1 MEDTADE
8 NSLRMAALA
17 LASED
22 TGSNSNSAAQ
32 RAEEQSIWPA
42 RPQSAPPP
50 EFERWDDMDEQR
62 RHDTEEGQ
70 EEQQQRKS
78 SEQEQVSAEGEEMDE
93 MAERERRQMHSRMPS
108 ISSSLYTTGSAS
120 LVAPYTGNS
129 SIGGGRGAAD
139 GASVVGHPALS
150 GGTLSPQYTLVNS
163 DGASLRV
170 HTGSIRER
178 HLNGRISAIQEDD
191 ADSVLRFSTHTVPS
205 VVLSP
210 RTTIDPSIMRYQQQ
224 YSYGQQ
230 DVGAAA
236 FDENDAFS
244 MVSGFSEGGAS
255 TTRMR
260 MATDRAYNA
269 LRIGPNTAAAAAAAA
284 AASLFSYYSQGSGGG
299 GGGGNGGPVYRP
311 VSLATSNSDPG
322 VTSAGSFSEYYYNA
336 GENGSL
342 ETQSTDMISI
352 IRSDVAI
359 YGGASED
366 IKFPFPPDNLSDYS
380 ADLFSPNSFEIANA
394 GSSSGGGGGAGTS
407 SQYQQQRADSFEG
420 RESVDRSATA
430 ARRVVFGTKIRKKKI
445 HGSRNGRYLYHARHQ
460 PATPSAA
467 VAPGGGGPSS
477 GIVQPPPPPPP
488 PPHPLPSIGHSS
500 NSKNHNQHHHNQHP
514 AQQVAAGAS
523 TDPGPGAVRP
533 NAIMRFLKRITP
545 RN

>member
-1 MEDTADE
+1 MEDAGDNSTA

-22 TGSNSNSAAQ
+22 TASNH
-32 RAEEQSIWPA
+32 SIHSIRRIEMPA

-50 EFERWDDMDEQR
+50 ELGRWADV
-62 RHDTEEGQ
+62 
-70 EEQQQRKS
+70 EEQQGECEPPQRQQLG
-78 SEQEQVSAEGEEMDE
+78 EQHATGEEGLPASDQQMLL
-93 MAERERRQMHSRMPS
+93 RMHSAASS
-108 ISSSLYTTGSAS
+108 IYTTDSAS
-120 LVAPYTGNS
+120 LVAPYTGSS
-129 SIGGGRGAAD
+129 SIGRAEGGGGGGGGGGSA
-139 GASVVGHPALS
+139 GNHALS

-178 HLNGRISAIQEDD
+178 YLNNRISAIQEDD
-191 ADSVLRFSTHTVPS
+191 SDSALLFSTRTVPS
-205 VVLSP
+205 VILSP
-210 RTTIDPSIMRYQQQ
+210 RTATIDASTVRYQHQP
-224 YSYGQQ
+224 YGYGH
-230 DVGAAA
+230 DVPT

-269 LRIGPNTAAAAAAAA
+269 LRIGPNAAAAAA
-284 AASLFSYYSQGSGGG
+284 AASLFSYYSQGSGGANAANT
-299 GGGGNGGPVYRP
+299 NGGPVYRP

-342 ETQSTDMISI
+342 ETQSTDMLSI

-366 IKFPFPPDNLSDYS
+366 IKFPFPPDNLSDFS
-380 ADLFSPNSFEIANA
+380 ADLFSPNSFEI
-394 GSSSGGGGGAGTS
+394 SSPGAAGTS
-407 SQYQQQRADSFEG
+407 SQHQQYQQQHQHQHQQRADSFEG
-420 RESVDRSATA
+420 NDGNDRPATA
-430 ARRVVFGTKIRKKKI
+430 AHRAVFGTKIRKKKI
-445 HGSRNGRYLYHARHQ
+445 HGSRNGRYLYHHRHQ
-460 PATPSAA
+460 PTTPVVAAPAAPATAA
-467 VAPGGGGPSS
+467 GGGSSS
-477 GIVQPPPPPPP
+477 GAMQPQSS
-488 PPHPLPSIGHSS
+488 PSIGH
-500 NSKNHNQHHHNQHP
+500 HHHFHHHP
-514 AQQVAAGAS
+514 EEQQVAVGAS
-523 TDPGPGAVRP
+523 SNPGAGAVRP

>member
-1 MEDTADE
+1 MEDTDGSAT

-17 LASED
+17 LATED
-22 TGSNSNSAAQ
+22 IAADNNIHG
-32 RAEEQSIWPA
+32 AEILCRPA
-42 RPQSAPPP
+42 RPRSAPP
-50 EFERWDDMDEQR
+50 EIERLTDSEECQNEQQGR
-62 RHDTEEGQ
+62 QGDEEGSHESAQQVTRQ
-70 EEQQQRKS
+70 EEGS
-78 SEQEQVSAEGEEMDE
+78 INEEQGLS
-93 MAERERRQMHSRMPS
+93 RIHS
-108 ISSSLYTTGSAS
+108 IGSLYTADSAS
-120 LVAPYTGNS
+120 LVAPFTGSS
-129 SIGGGRGAAD
+129 SIGGGGGGGGGGSA
-139 GASVVGHPALS
+139 GQHALS

-178 HLNGRISAIQEDD
+178 YLNHQISAIQEDD
-191 ADSVLRFSTHTVPS
+191 SDSVMLFSTHTVPS

-210 RTTIDPSIMRYQQQ
+210 RTTIDPSIVRYQ
-224 YSYGQQ
+224 YNYAQ
-230 DVGAAA
+230 DVAT
-236 FDENDAFS
+236 FDENDTFS
-244 MVSGFSEGGAS
+244 MVSGFSDGGAS

-284 AASLFSYYSQGSGGG
+284 AASLFSYYSQGSGGANG
-299 GGGGNGGPVYRP
+299 ATGNSVYRP

-342 ETQSTDMISI
+342 ETQSTDMLSV

-366 IKFPFPPDNLSDYS
+366 VKFPFPPDNLSDFS

-394 GSSSGGGGGAGTS
+394 GTS
-407 SQYQQQRADSFEG
+407 SHQQHYADSAEG
-420 RESVDRSATA
+420 NESAHDRPPTA
-430 ARRVVFGTKIRKKKI
+430 AHRAVFGTKIRKKKM
-445 HGSRNGRYLYHARHQ
+445 HGNRANRYLYHHRHQ
-460 PATPSAA
+460 SATGATTAVTAAAAASAA
-467 VAPGGGGPSS
+467 AAGPSGAIHPPLNHHQEQQHQEQQVVGAASAPG
-477 GIVQPPPPPPP
+477 
-488 PPHPLPSIGHSS
+488 
-500 NSKNHNQHHHNQHP
+500 
-514 AQQVAAGAS
+514 
-523 TDPGPGAVRP
+523 TGAVRP

>member
-1 MEDTADE
+1 MEDSGDNSTA

-22 TGSNSNSAAQ
+22 TASTH
-32 RAEEQSIWPA
+32 SIHSVHRIEVPT

-50 EFERWDDMDEQR
+50 EPGRWADV
-62 RHDTEEGQ
+62 
-70 EEQQQRKS
+70 EEQQCEDGPPQQRQQLD
-78 SEQEQVSAEGEEMDE
+78 EQQAIGEDGIP
-93 MAERERRQMHSRMPS
+93 ASDRQMLLRIHSAASS
-108 ISSSLYTTGSAS
+108 IYTTDSAS
-120 LVAPYTGNS
+120 LVAPYTGS
-129 SIGGGRGAAD
+129 SSMGRTEGGAGGGSAGN
-139 GASVVGHPALS
+139 HALS

-178 HLNGRISAIQEDD
+178 YLNNRISAIQEDD
-191 ADSVLRFSTHTVPS
+191 SDSVLLFSTRTVPS
-205 VVLSP
+205 VILSP
-210 RTTIDPSIMRYQQQ
+210 RTATIEPSTGRHQHQP
-224 YSYGQQ
+224 YSYGH
-230 DVGAAA
+230 DGAT

-269 LRIGPNTAAAAAAAA
+269 LRIGPNAAAAAAAAA

-299 GGGGNGGPVYRP
+299 ANAANANGGPVYRP

-342 ETQSTDMISI
+342 ETQSTDMLSI

-366 IKFPFPPDNLSDYS
+366 IKFPFPPDNLSDFS
-380 ADLFSPNSFEIANA
+380 ADLFSPHSFEICNPGA
-394 GSSSGGGGGAGTS
+394 AGTS
-407 SQYQQQRADSFEG
+407 SQQQYPYQQHQYQQRADSFEG
-420 RESVDRSATA
+420 NDGGNDRPATA
-430 ARRVVFGTKIRKKKI
+430 AHRAVFGTKIRKKKM
-445 HGSRNGRYLYHARHQ
+445 HSSRNGRYLYHHRHQ
-460 PATPSAA
+460 PTTPVVAA
-467 VAPGGGGPSS
+467 AAAEAAGAAGAAAPSS
-477 GIVQPPPPPPP
+477 GAMQPQPS
-488 PPHPLPSIGHSS
+488 PLIGPL
-500 NSKNHNQHHHNQHP
+500 HHHHHHHHHRQQQHREE
-514 AQQVAAGAS
+514 QQAAVSAPSNPGA
-523 TDPGPGAVRP
+523 GAVRP